1 MPRLAGSSKLLRAMN
16 ESAALAHLFET
27 GNLTRADLRKLT
39 ALSTP
44 TISEVLRRLTEA
56 GLVTVAGYNS
66 GRPGPNAEIY
76 AVDPDAAYVAAV
88 SVRDIG
94 ASGEPSVV
102 AALCDLTGAIR
113 ARFESRIDFLR
124 TDPLPALVG
133 AVARLRSESGVPAAK
148 IRHVQIGV
156 AGSYDARGE
165 TIRHVEVPG
174 FGRTGLVPEIAAALG
189 THVGVDNDVNLAAV
203 AERRRGVAR
212 EADGFA
218 LLWLGQDGLGLA
230 IDIGGTIMRGARG
243 GAGEIGYM
251 PLCTPGATGD
261 KVDLQDL
268 VGGAAVV
275 ELARDH
281 GVPGDTPLEVVANA
295 AAQPESAGEFF
306 TQLADRVS
314 VGLAAVIAVLD
325 PSLVVLA
332 GQIAQAGG
340 QTLLTAVNGAMQR
353 VAPLEST
360 IEVTAITDDAVL
372 LGALDAGL
380 TAVRE
385 ALIASIRDLNRP
397 SIAGP
402 GQAASAVA
410 SPRDS
415 AASRAAA
422 GTPSAFATSPSAA
435 ESTHTFAT

>member
-1 MPRLAGSSKLLRAMN
+1 MN
-16 ESAALAHLFET
+16 ASAALAHLIEP
-27 GNLTRADLRKLT
+27 GNLTRADLRRLT

-44 TISEVLRRLTEA
+44 TISDVLRRLTEA
-56 GLVTVAGYNS
+56 GLVTVVGYNS

-76 AVDPDAAYVAAV
+76 AADPDAAYAAAV

-94 ASGEPSVV
+94 ASGAPSVV
-102 AALCDLTGAIR
+102 AAMCDLTGAVR
-113 ARFESRIDFLR
+113 ARFAARVDFLR
-124 TDPLPALVG
+124 TDPKTALVD
-133 AVARLRSESGVPAAK
+133 AVARLHAESGVPAGK
-148 IRHVQIGV
+148 VRHVQIGV
-156 AGSYDARGE
+156 AGSYDAAGE

-203 AERRRGVAR
+203 AERRHGVAR
-212 EADGFA
+212 DADGFA

-251 PLCTPGATGD
+251 PLYAPDSTHR

-275 ELARDH
+275 GLARDH
-281 GVPGDTPLEVVANA
+281 GVPGDTPLEVVRNA
-295 AAQPESAGEFF
+295 AADPPAAGEFF
-306 TQLADRVS
+306 AELADRVS

-332 GQIAQAGG
+332 GEVAQAGG
-340 QTLLTAVNGAMQR
+340 ETLLAAVNTAIR
-353 VAPLEST
+353 RAAPLEST
-360 IEVTAITDDAVL
+360 IAITAITDDAVL

-380 TAVRE
+380 TAVRD
-385 ALIASIRDLNRP
+385 ALIATIR
-397 SIAGP
+397 
-402 GQAASAVA
+402 
-410 SPRDS
+410 
-415 AASRAAA
+415 
-422 GTPSAFATSPSAA
+422 
-435 ESTHTFAT
+435 ES